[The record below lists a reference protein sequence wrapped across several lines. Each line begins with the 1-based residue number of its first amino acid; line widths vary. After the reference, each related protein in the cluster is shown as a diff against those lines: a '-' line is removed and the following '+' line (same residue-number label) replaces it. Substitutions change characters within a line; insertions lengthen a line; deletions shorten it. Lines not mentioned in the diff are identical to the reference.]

1 MTFSIHKHHLRHT
14 KKRRTAFTFPGDY
27 CFNSPNYI
35 LSMQASSKDTICAL
49 ATPPGGA
56 VAIIR
61 LSGDN
66 SLAIAEQVWSPIHG
80 GGLGAESPRRLLI
93 GSMGGIDASCLAVYM
108 PGPNSYTG
116 EDVVELQLHGGRASV
131 RMALE
136 ALLAYGAR
144 AAEPGEFTRRAF
156 MNGKLD
162 LTQAEAVADL
172 VAAESWRAARIA
184 NAQLEG
190 ELGAAARAIHE
201 ELSTIL
207 SEVESRLDF
216 PEEEIDWMPPSELLR
231 RLDSCQEKIRRLA
244 RTRREGEILRD
255 CAKMVIAG
263 PPNVGKSSLLNR
275 LLGRDRAIVSPIP
288 GTTRDT
294 VEADFAIKGFP
305 VKIID
310 TAGARET
317 DDLVEQSGIERAKR
331 AAAEADVVLWV
342 SDATA
347 GETPQPKWSIPRG
360 TMIPVINKC
369 DLASPPEG
377 RLSVSAITGEGI
389 PELEETIARSL
400 EDELDKG
407 QDGGGSLGD
416 KAEGLHV
423 AVSARHASLLDE
435 AARAVDDTRREVPS
449 AAWELAAVPLRNAVA
464 AIGKIVGLEV
474 EPDILDKIFHRFCI
488 GK

>member
-1 MTFSIHKHHLRHT
+1 
-14 KKRRTAFTFPGDY
+14 
-27 CFNSPNYI
+27 
-35 LSMQASSKDTICAL
+35 
-49 ATPPGGA
+49 
-56 VAIIR
+56 
-61 LSGDN
+61 
-66 SLAIAEQVWSPIHG
+66 
-80 GGLGAESPRRLLI
+80 
-93 GSMGGIDASCLAVYM
+93 
-108 PGPNSYTG
+108 
-116 EDVVELQLHGGRASV
+116 
-131 RMALE
+131 
-136 ALLAYGAR
+136 
-144 AAEPGEFTRRAF
+144 
-156 MNGKLD
+156 
-162 LTQAEAVADL
+162 
-172 VAAESWRAARIA
+172 
-184 NAQLEG
+184 
-190 ELGAAARAIHE
+190 
-201 ELSTIL
+201 
-207 SEVESRLDF
+207 
-216 PEEEIDWMPPSELLR
+216 MPPSELLR

-407 QDGGGSLGD
+407 QEGGDSLGD

-449 AAWELAAVPLRNAVA
+449 AAWELAAVPLRHAVA